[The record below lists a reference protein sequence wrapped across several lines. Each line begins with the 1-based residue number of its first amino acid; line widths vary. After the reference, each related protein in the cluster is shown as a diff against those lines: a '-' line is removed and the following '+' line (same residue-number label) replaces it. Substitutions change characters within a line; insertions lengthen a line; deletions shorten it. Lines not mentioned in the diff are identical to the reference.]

1 MTFLR
6 NVSISKSNSPL
17 KMFLDILLELF
28 GPRLYILGWVTEAFS
43 IGISLILWRF
53 SKICHPYK
61 VFAINTSDLQ
71 PISLMTSPWC
81 KGSAVACQ
89 PDGSEFKSSQGQFF
103 FNFL

>member
-1 MTFLR
+1 M
-6 NVSISKSNSPL
+6 
-17 KMFLDILLELF
+17 

-61 VFAINTSDLQ
+61 FFAIIRLDLQ
-71 PISLMTSPWC
+71 PISSMAFSWC
-81 KGSAVACQ
+81 NGSATAFHAL
-89 PDGSEFKSSQGQFF
+89 GSEFKSSRGQFF